1 MKFYDEQLQK
11 LQEQIARKRQLE
23 AKVSELRTQRSTLST
38 RVREL
43 EAIKMQEQA
52 DVDKLEGRSLA
63 AFFYNVIGKMD
74 EQLNKEREEAYAA
87 RVKYDAAAREL
98 TAAEDELAR
107 YEAEL
112 AGLRDCERQYDAVL
126 KEKAGAVKDAGGAVA
141 EEILKTEERL
151 AFLNSQSCELREA
164 VSAGNSALSTAN
176 QVLSSLDSAES
187 MGTWDLIGGGLIFDL
202 VKHSHLDEAQGNIEY
217 LQSQLRRFKTELAD
231 VKISADMQVNVDG
244 FLRFADY
251 FFDGLFADWAVLDK
265 ISQSKEQV
273 HSTLR
278 QIESVL
284 SRLGGMQRSVE
295 QEQAQLQNKLD
306 SLVRDAKI

>member
-23 AKVSELRTQRSTLST
+23 AQISELRTQRSTLSA

-98 TAAEDELAR
+98 TAVEDELAR

-112 AGLRDCERQYDAVL
+112 SGLRDCERQYDAVL
-126 KEKAGAVKDAGGAVA
+126 QEKAAAVK
-141 EEILKTEERL
+141 
-151 AFLNSQSCELREA
+151 
-164 VSAGNSALSTAN
+164 SA
-176 QVLSSLDSAES
+176 
-187 MGTWDLIGGGLIFDL
+187 GGGLISDL
-202 VKHSHLDEAQGNIEY
+202 AKHSHLDEAQGNIEH

-231 VKISADMQVNVDG
+231 VRISADMQVNVDG

-265 ISQSKEQV
+265 ISQSQEQV
-273 HSTLR
+273 HSTR
-278 QIESVL
+278 HQIESVL

-295 QEQAQLQNKLD
+295 QEQTQLESKLD
-306 SLVRDAKI
+306 TLVRDAKI

>member
-1 MKFYDEQLQK
+1 MTFYDEQLQK
-11 LQEQIARKRQLE
+11 LQSQIARKRQLE
-23 AKVSELRTQRSTLST
+23 SQVSELRTQRSAISA

-43 EAIKMQEQA
+43 EAIKIQEQA
-52 DVDKLEGRSLA
+52 DVEKLEGRSLA

-87 RVKYDAAAREL
+87 RVKHDGAAREL
-98 TAAEDELAR
+98 AAAEEDLAR

-112 AGLRDCERQYDAVL
+112 SGLRACERQYDAVL
-126 KEKAGAVKDAGGAVA
+126 REKASAVKGAGGATA
-141 EEILKTEERL
+141 EEILKLEERL
-151 AFLNSQSCELREA
+151 AFLGSQGRELREA
-164 VSAGNSALSTAN
+164 ASAGNSALRTAN
-176 QVLSSLDSAES
+176 QVLSSLDSAEGW
-187 MGTWDLIGGGLIFDL
+187 GTWDLFGGGLISDL
-202 VKHSHLDEAQGNIEY
+202 AKHSHLDEAQGNIEH

-265 ISQSKEQV
+265 INQSQERV
-273 HSTLR
+273 RSTQR

-284 SRLGGMQRSVE
+284 SRLRDMQRAVE
-295 QEQAQLQNKLD
+295 QEQVQLQSRLD
-306 SLVRDAKI
+306 ALVREAKI